1 MQSAASAVMTLPRR
15 LTGEQPSV
23 NSDRLRVGL
32 VGCGWIA
39 RIAHIPSL
47 GKSSFGQLVAVADP
61 APGIREGL
69 GLPAG
74 VVVRSSLDELLELDD
89 ADAIVIAAP
98 TAQHAGLA
106 RSAFAARKHV
116 YLEKPLATSPEDGR
130 QVVEAWRRAGT
141 AGTVGFNFR
150 HSRLIEA
157 ARTSLTAGELGE
169 LVGIQTRFLW
179 AADTINGWRA
189 SLETGGGVLPD
200 LASHH
205 IDLVTAITGER
216 ITGVRCETRSLR
228 TPEDTAVLH
237 LVTESGILVQTLV
250 SFAAGAQV
258 NEVELVGRR
267 AALSVNLLDA
277 LPRPARRPPGPMARV
292 ARLRRAL
299 EELHPARLVRSPGHE
314 PTFATSLESFLKG
327 ARDGRSAR
335 PTPLDG
341 LHVLE
346 VVSAARRSAAEGGV
360 PILVDEVGAFGRA
373 S

>member
-1 MQSAASAVMTLPRR
+1 MMSAD
-15 LTGEQPSV
+15 
-23 NSDRLRVGL
+23 SDRMRVGL

-47 GKSSFGQLVAVADP
+47 RRSSLGQLVAVADP

-69 GLPAG
+69 GLPREVA
-74 VVVRSSLDELLELDD
+74 VRGSLDELLELDD

-98 TAQHAGLA
+98 TAEHAALA

-116 YLEKPLATSPEDGR
+116 YLEKPLATSVEDGR
-130 QVVEAWRRAGT
+130 QVVEAWQRAGT

-157 ARTSLTAGELGE
+157 ARMSVAAGELGE

-179 AADTINGWRA
+179 AADAIGGWRA

-216 ITGVRCETRSLR
+216 VQAVRCVTRSLR
-228 TPEDTAVLH
+228 TPEDSAVLEMD
-237 LVTESGILVQTLV
+237 TESGIMVQTLV

-258 NEVELVGRR
+258 NEVELIGRR
-267 AALSVNLLDA
+267 GALAVNLLDA
-277 LPRPARRPPGPMARV
+277 LPRPVQRPPGRLARV
-292 ARLRRAL
+292 ARLGRAFA
-299 EELHPARLVRSPGHE
+299 ELHPARLSRSPGHE
-314 PTFATSLESFLKG
+314 PTFARSLESFLSG
-327 ARDGRSAR
+327 ARGGRSAP

-341 LHVLE
+341 LQVLE
-346 VVSAARRSAAEGGV
+346 IVSAARRSAAEGGV
-360 PILVDEVGAFGRA
+360 RITVEDVRTFGRA
-373 S
+373 P

>member
-1 MQSAASAVMTLPRR
+1 MS
-15 LTGEQPSV
+15 SV

-69 GLPAG
+69 GLPAD
-74 VVVRSSLDELLELDD
+74 VAVRNSLDELLELDD

-98 TAQHAGLA
+98 SAQHAGLA
-106 RSAFAARKHV
+106 SSAFAARKHV
-116 YLEKPLATSPEDGR
+116 YIEKPLATSAEDGR
-130 QVVEAWRRAGT
+130 QVVEAWQSAGT

-157 ARTSLTAGELGE
+157 ARARLTAGDLGE

-179 AADTINGWRA
+179 AAEKIEGWRA
-189 SLETGGGVLPD
+189 SLEMGGGVLPD

-237 LVTESGILVQTLV
+237 LVTESGIPAQTLV
-250 SFAAGAQV
+250 SFAAGVQA
-258 NEVELVGRR
+258 NEVELVGRT

-277 LPRPARRPPGPMARV
+277 LPRRPRRTAGRMARV
-292 ARLRRAL
+292 ARLGRAL
-299 EELHPARLVRSPGHE
+299 EELHPARLLRSPGYE

-327 ARDGRSAR
+327 ARGGRSAP

-346 VVSAARRSAAEGGV
+346 VVSAARRSAAEGGL
-360 PILVDEVGAFGRA
+360 PIVVADVGSFDRA
-373 S
+373 P